1 MNGNEREYLDKE
13 PGSRYKS
20 ADFASPLAQGLPIRT
35 PDGIHHPPPRLRNR
49 GMSWRRISMRFRQ
62 PPRPLARFGLTLLFL
77 TLASCTLSPG
87 SRAFMPS
94 VRDLPGGEFP
104 GSLNASSR
112 PAPAAQVS
120 VSAPETKQT
129 PPQSP
134 SPLTLA
140 MQRAGSHYQRGM
152 QAMRKGQAD
161 QAEWEFDAALETLL
175 DVNVGTREP
184 SGLHAT
190 LPLPPF
196 PNTDWLTN
204 LSSPPQS
211 LTSEVL
217 TAPEP
222 EEPPLEAPALL
233 APEDLQAISNA
244 PTDETAPLPEPD
256 ALKYDVPIIL
266 NDQVKTFINYFQTR
280 KWGVITRA
288 FERAARYLP
297 IMRRV
302 FREKEL
308 PEDLLNLAFI
318 ESAVNPRATS
328 RAKAAGIWQFI
339 ASTARLYGMRSSWWV
354 DERRDPEKS
363 SHGAAQYLKNLYR
376 MFDSWPLA
384 LAAYNAGEGAVQR
397 AIERQR
403 TRDFWKLRL
412 PKETQLFVPAF
423 MAMTVISKDPERYG
437 FSPPPEDPLETDV
450 VTLRHPT
457 PLKAIAL
464 AARTTVERIQHLNPE
479 LVRWSTPPDV
489 QNYKLRIPAGLQ
501 EEFHEALGRIPPEQR
516 APWVQHRVR
525 KGETPA
531 LIAKRYGV
539 DVQAVLEINRL
550 RKRQVL
556 KPGGTILVPAQ
567 ALEVAA
573 PMDDPPPAKS
583 VARRPTTQ
591 QYKVK
596 KGDTLQA
603 VAKAHGASI
612 EELRSWNGL
621 SRDARLRPGQTLK
634 INRSQGSEPTIS
646 AKEQTSSESRV
657 AQPVSKRYIVRRGDT
672 LWEIARVH
680 GVSAEDLR
688 RWNGLPRDANLRPGQ
703 ELRTSQSSS

>member
-1 MNGNEREYLDKE
+1 
-13 PGSRYKS
+13 
-20 ADFASPLAQGLPIRT
+20 
-35 PDGIHHPPPRLRNR
+35 
-49 GMSWRRISMRFRQ
+49 MRFRQ
-62 PPRPLARFGLTLLFL
+62 HPRPLACLGLTVLFL
-77 TLASCTLSPG
+77 TLASCTHIPGARTSFLS
-87 SRAFMPS
+87 AKE
-94 VRDLPGGEFP
+94 LPAGEFP
-104 GSLNASSR
+104 GSLNISSR
-112 PAPAAQVS
+112 PPAPAPA
-120 VSAPETKQT
+120 SASALETTEK
-129 PPQSP
+129 PAPSP

-140 MQRAGSHYQRGM
+140 MQRAGSHYQQGM
-152 QAMRKGQAD
+152 QAMRKGEAD
-161 QAEWEFDAALETLL
+161 QAEWEFDAALEALL
-175 DVNVGTREP
+175 DMKLSTRAP
-184 SGLHAT
+184 SGLLDAP
-190 LPLPPF
+190 PLPPF
-196 PNTDWLTN
+196 PEADWLSI
-204 LSSPPQS
+204 LSTPPQS

-217 TAPEP
+217 ALPEP

-233 APEDLQAISNA
+233 APEDLQAISNV
-244 PTDETAPLPEPD
+244 PVDHTAPLPEPD
-256 ALKYDVPIIL
+256 IRKYDVPIVF

-339 ASTARLYGMRSSWWV
+339 SSTARLYGMRSSWWV

-363 SHGAAQYLKNLYR
+363 THGAAQYLKNLYR

-423 MAMTVISKDPERYG
+423 MAMTVISREPERYG

-450 VTLRHPT
+450 VVLRHPT

-464 AARTTVERIQHLNPE
+464 AARTTVERIQSLNPE
-479 LVRWSTPPDV
+479 LVRWATPPDV
-489 QNYKLRIPAGLQ
+489 QDYKLRIPAGLQ
-501 EEFHEALGRIPPEQR
+501 EEFQESLSRIPPEQR

-525 KGETPA
+525 KGETPV

-539 DVQAVLEINRL
+539 DVQAILEMNRL
-550 RKRQVL
+550 RKRQAL
-556 KPGGTILVPAQ
+556 KPGGTILVPAP
-567 ALEVAA
+567 ALDVAA
-573 PMDDPPPAKS
+573 STDDPPAVKS
-583 VARRPTTQ
+583 PARRPVTQ

-603 VAKAHGASI
+603 VAKAHGASV
-612 EELRSWNGL
+612 EDLRRGNGL
-621 SRDARLRPGQTLK
+621 ARDAGLRPGQILK
-634 INRSQGSEPTIS
+634 ISRSRDSKPTS
-646 AKEQTSSESRV
+646 AAKPGPSAGPRV
-657 AQPVSKRYIVRRGDT
+657 AQPAPNRYVVRRGDT

-680 GVSAEDLR
+680 GVTAEDLL
-688 RWNGLPRDANLRPGQ
+688 RWNGLSRGANLRPGQ
-703 ELRTSQSSS
+703 GLRISDSSS